1 MQARDW
7 GKWKLYYFLMPIPI
21 LLLHTRYVRPGPG
34 SLGRSGPESTLSTKG
49 YREAMETACQGKKDG
64 ERGETTKEADKRMLG
79 KLRLRRGQS
88 RRKAR
93 WGKARVML
101 MSRAADEFRRYD

>member
-1 MQARDW
+1 M
-7 GKWKLYYFLMPIPI
+7 
-21 LLLHTRYVRPGPG
+21 G
-34 SLGRSGPESTLSTKG
+34 S
-49 YREAMETACQGKKDG
+49 
-64 ERGETTKEADKRMLG
+64 ETTKEADKRMLG